1 LTELPNLII
10 YWHRSVTGAATVSW
24 QKKKSNAS
32 VFLKMFPPRIVLNKA
47 VVEFALDISSR
58 SLYSGAHR
66 MYYLSTAPYF
76 EIELNF
82 RILNGIEMSCGAQL
96 ISLDDRILK
105 Y

>member
-1 LTELPNLII
+1 MGI
-10 YWHRSVTGAATVSW
+10 W

-32 VFLKMFPPRIVLNKA
+32 VFLKCSQPRIVLNKA

-76 EIELNF
+76 AVELNF
-82 RILNGIEMSCGAQL
+82 RILNGIETNCGAHL
-96 ISLDDRILK
+96 ISPDDRILK